1 MIVFIF
7 STTAVNC
14 IQFEGEDWSQNERSW
29 LSPLHSPFSLLQMKT
44 LIIHFVLF
52 ALRLNFFLLLIRSH
66 SFFLSQHYCIISL
79 LIWWLADEWC
89 LSSKSKEN
97 HTLGR
102 SPLLEQKTCTLIY
115 CYACWSIIIMMR
127 SMTARLEDD
136 ILSKNNDV
144 SSWQVY
150 QKGNVIP
157 CSAILTVKSLEKV
170 GPKSL
175 SIFRESRRA
184 WTGEQS
190 CSRRWRDF
198 KKGLSVWRYTM

>member
-29 LSPLHSPFSLLQMKT
+29 LSLLHSPFSLLQMKT

-66 SFFLSQHYCIISL
+66 SFFPSIIALYPCWFDDLQTNDVSL
-79 LIWWLADEWC
+79 RNRKKITLLAEV
-89 LSSKSKEN
+89 LFSNK
-97 HTLGR
+97 
-102 SPLLEQKTCTLIY
+102 KTCTLIY

-127 SMTARLEDD
+127 SMTARLKDD